1 MSTTTKDDRARAL
14 HIAGDSTAAPKGVAA
29 APETGWGMA
38 LPFYVPGIDV
48 VNHARNGRSSSSFIS
63 LGHLDR
69 VEAALREGDLL
80 VVQFGHND
88 AKVEDPVR
96 YTEPWSTYQESLLV
110 HLEVA
115 RRRGARP
122 VLATSVER
130 RSFDAAGRA
139 VATHG
144 EYPGAMR
151 ELARREGV
159 PLVDVQEATLALWHE
174 LGPDETRR
182 YFLHTP
188 DGRRDDTHLSP
199 VGAAAVARLVVS
211 GLVEVGAIGSAAAAH
226 LDEDPPA
233 GWLGWA
239 DVDPDA

>member
-1 MSTTTKDDRARAL
+1 MRTTRDDRARAL

-38 LPFYVPGIDV
+38 LPHYLPGTEV
-48 VNHARNGRSSSSFIS
+48 VNHARNGRSSASFIS
-63 LGHLDR
+63 LGHLDL
-69 VEAALREGDLL
+69 VDAALREGDLL
-80 VVQFGHND
+80 LVQFGHND

-96 YTEPWSTYQESLLV
+96 YTEPWTTYQESLRA

-115 RRRGARP
+115 RRHGAHP

-144 EYPGAMR
+144 EYPAAMR

-159 PLVDVQEATLALWHE
+159 PLVDVQAGSLALWQQ

-199 VGAAAVARLVVS
+199 LGAAAVARLVAS
-211 GLVEVGAIGSAAAAH
+211 GLVEVGVLGPDDVGR
-226 LDEDPPA
+226 LDEDVPA
-233 GWLGWA
+233 SRLTWA
-239 DVDPDA
+239 DVDPNY

>member
-1 MSTTTKDDRARAL
+1 MSTTRDDRAPAL
-14 HIAGDSTAAPKGVAA
+14 HIAGDSTAAPKGIAA

-38 LPFYVPGIDV
+38 LPFYLPGAEV

-63 LGHLDR
+63 LGHLDQ
-69 VEAALREGDLL
+69 VDAALREGDLL
-80 VVQFGHND
+80 LVQFGHND

-96 YTEPWSTYQESLLV
+96 HTEPWSTYQQSLTA
-110 HLEVA
+110 HLDVA

-139 VATHG
+139 VTSHG
-144 EYPGAMR
+144 EYPAAMR

-159 PLVDVQEATLALWHE
+159 PLVDVQASTLALWQE

-199 VGAAAVARLVVS
+199 LGAGAVARLVAS
-211 GLVEVGAIGSAAAAH
+211 GLVEVGVLTPDAVAR
-226 LDEDPPA
+226 LDEDVPA
-233 GWLGWA
+233 ERLTWA
-239 DVDPDA
+239 DVDPNV

>member
-1 MSTTTKDDRARAL
+1 MSTTRDDRAPAL
-14 HIAGDSTAAPKGVAA
+14 HIAGDSTAAPKGIAA

-38 LPFYVPGIDV
+38 LPFYLPGTEV

-63 LGHLDR
+63 LGHLEQVD
-69 VEAALREGDLL
+69 ASLREGDLL
-80 VVQFGHND
+80 LVQFGHND

-96 YTEPWSTYQESLLV
+96 HTEPWTTYQESLTV

-139 VATHG
+139 VTSHG
-144 EYPGAMR
+144 EYPAAMR
-151 ELARREGV
+151 ELARRAGV
-159 PLVDVQEATLALWHE
+159 PLVDVQASSLALWQE

-182 YFLHTP
+182 YFLHAP

-199 VGAAAVARLVVS
+199 LGAGAVARLVAS
-211 GLVEVGAIGSAAAAH
+211 GLVEVGVLTPDAVAR
-226 LDEDPPA
+226 LDEDVPA
-233 GWLGWA
+233 ERLTWA
-239 DVDPDA
+239 DVDPNA